1 MATWTEPVASDN
13 CSVQSL
19 AGDHLSGSTFAMGD
33 TVVSYLVTDESGN
46 TTSGSFIITVS
57 DVEEPTVS
65 GVPADMQISTSPGTC
80 SANASWIEP
89 VATDNCGIQGWVSDH
104 ASGGSFALGLT
115 TVTYVASDASSNS
128 TSVSFTI
135 TVIDDEDPIIAA
147 MPGDLTLENTSGTCS
162 APATWIEPTASDNC
176 ASVTL
181 SSDHL
186 LGSEFT
192 VGSTVVTY
200 TALDGNGNSS
210 SSFFTVTVQDVE
222 EPTISGGS
230 SDLLVSTDAGDCG
243 AVVNWPLPTA
253 IDNCGLFYFSGTHI
267 SGSTFPQGET
277 VVSYTAIDESGNSS
291 SLSFSITVT
300 DEENPIILG
309 TPSSINITTEPG
321 VCSSIAL
328 WNEPMAT
335 DNCGMASLTSD
346 FLSGSQFQSGVSTVT
361 YTATDSFGNMT
372 ISTFT
377 VTVSDAEAPQISGI
391 PANITITA
399 ELGQTSAVVTWVD
412 PLVDDNC
419 GSTTLASNFLS
430 GDIFQIGTTE
440 VIFTAT
446 DSSGNESNDF
456 FSVVVNA
463 MAPIADFIATNVS
476 GTYPLTVDF
485 VDTST
490 GLITEWLW
498 DFGDGTTS
506 ASQSPTH
513 LYTQEGSYTVN
524 LIVSGPGGSGSMSCQ
539 PCIQVAIP
547 PDYLFKVDDGFM
559 QQGMSESLTFM
570 LDNNGGDIQ
579 AWSYGVCHDKG
590 VLTCLEVAD
599 GASLATVNNGTPPDF
614 SIVQIHTNGFTAGV
628 VVSFTSAF
636 SLLPGFNYEINVAT
650 YQGDVVGV
658 TSIDFCDTLGNPNIT
673 TVVVVDGQTLV
684 PDCSSATIEVQSSN

>member
-1 MATWTEPVASDN
+1 M
-13 CSVQSL
+13 
-19 AGDHLSGSTFAMGD
+19 
-33 TVVSYLVTDESGN
+33 SYLATDESGN
-46 TTSGSFIITVS
+46 TTLVSFNITVS
-57 DVEEPTVS
+57 DVEVPTVS

-80 SANASWIEP
+80 SANTSWIEP
-89 VATDNCGIQGWVSDH
+89 VATDNCGIQGWASDH
-104 ASGGSFALGLT
+104 ASGDSFTLGLT
-115 TVTYVASDASSNS
+115 TVTYQASDASSNS

-135 TVIDDEDPIIAA
+135 TVVDDEDPIIAT
-147 MPGDLTLENTSGTCS
+147 MPGDLTLENSSGACS

-176 ASVTL
+176 AAVTL

-186 LGSEFT
+186 LGSEFA

-200 TALDGNGNSS
+200 TALDENGNSS

-222 EPTISGGS
+222 EPSISGVS

-243 AVVNWPLPTA
+243 AVVNWSLPTA
-253 IDNCGLFYFSGTHI
+253 IDNCGLFYFSGSHI

-277 VVSYTAIDESGNSS
+277 VVTYTAIDESGNSS
-291 SLSFSITVT
+291 SLSFTITVID
-300 DEENPIILG
+300 DEDPIILG
-309 TPSSINITTEPG
+309 APISFNITTEPG

-328 WNEPMAT
+328 WNEPIAT
-335 DNCGMASLTSD
+335 DNCGVASLTSD
-346 FLSGSQFQSGVSTVT
+346 ALSGSQFQLGTSTVT
-361 YTATDSFGNMT
+361 YTATDNFGNMT
-372 ISTFT
+372 ASTFS
-377 VTVSDAEAPQISGI
+377 VTVSDAEAPQISGV

-440 VIFTAT
+440 VIFTAI
-446 DSSGNESNDF
+446 DSAGNESSDF

-463 MAPIADFIATNVS
+463 MAPMADFIATNVS

-490 GLITEWLW
+490 GLITDWLW

-539 PCIQVAIP
+539 PCVQVAIP
-547 PDYLFKVDDGFM
+547 PDYLLKVGDRTIPQGSTDSFTFK
-559 QQGMSESLTFM
+559 

-579 AWSYGVCHDKG
+579 AWSYGVCHDKEM
-590 VLTCLEVAD
+590 LTCLEVTD
-599 GASLATVNNGTPPDF
+599 GASLATVNNGAPPDF
-614 SIVQIHTNGFTAGV
+614 SIVQIHPNGFTAGV

-636 SLLPGFNYEINVAT
+636 SLLPGFNYEINVAS
-650 YQGDVVGV
+650 YQGDAVGV
-658 TSIDFCDTLGNPNIT
+658 TSIDFCDTLGSPIIT
-673 TVVVVDGQTLV
+673 TVVVVDGQTLI
-684 PDCSSATIEVQSSN
+684 PDCSSATVEVQNSN